1 MALLGLNIY
10 VCVQE
15 GTASTI
21 IAGTRSNEIQT
32 SVETI
37 EISSPTS
44 GQWREHITGRKEWSI
59 TTGFLCLVNSDM
71 AKLLQV
77 GQSFTLQLVGRD
89 GSTTSTLLEGVATLK
104 TCKITATIGN
114 LVQGSFQFEG
124 NGALASS

>member
-59 TTGFLCLVNSDM
+59 TTGFLCLVNSDV

-77 GQSFTLQLVGRD
+77 GQSFTIQLVGRD
-89 GSTTSTLLEGVATLK
+89 GNTTSTLLTGEATLK

>member
-44 GQWREHITGRKEWSI
+44 GQWREHITVRKEWSI

-77 GQSFTLQLVGRD
+77 GQSYTIQLVGRD
-89 GSTTSTLLEGVATLK
+89 GNTTSILLTGEATLK

>member
-1 MALLGLNIY
+1 MALLGLNIF
-10 VCVQE
+10 VTLCE
-15 GTASTI
+15 GTAATI

-44 GQWREHITGRKEWSI
+44 GQWREHITGRKDWGF
-59 TTGFLCLVNSDM
+59 TTGFLCLTNSDM

-77 GQSFTLQLVGRD
+77 GQSFAIQIVGRE
-89 GSTTSTLLEGVATLK
+89 GTSVSTLLTGTATLK
-104 TCKITATIGN
+104 TCRITATIGN

-124 NGALASS
+124 NGALVGS

>member
-44 GQWREHITGRKEWSI
+44 GQWREYITGRKEWSI

-77 GQSFTLQLVGRD
+77 GQSFTIQLVGRN
-89 GSTTSTLLEGVATLK
+89 GNTTSVLLSGLATLK

-124 NGALASS
+124 NGALVSS

>member
-59 TTGFLCLVNSDM
+59 TTGFLCLVSSDM

-77 GQSFTLQLVGRD
+77 GQSFTIQLVNRD
-89 GSTTSTLLEGVATLK
+89 GNTTSILLSGEATLK

>member
-10 VCVQE
+10 VCLGE
-15 GTASTI
+15 GSAAEI

-32 SVETI
+32 TAETI

-44 GQWREHITGRKEWSI
+44 GAWKEHITGRKEWGF
-59 TTGFLCLVNSDM
+59 TTGFLCLANADVQ
-71 AKLLQV
+71 KLLQV
-77 GQSFTLQLVGRD
+77 GQSFTIQVVCAEG
-89 GSTTSTLLEGVATLK
+89 TATSILLSGTATLTK
-104 TCKITATIGN
+104 CRVTATIGN